1 MAKAY
6 KEGKGWSQ
14 RTRYQGHDIYVSGN
28 KTEAAAQRETRAR
41 LTAIDKNSVP
51 AGRSPHQTTLA
62 QALQNFALDRLP
74 FLKGAVQEAV
84 RMNKY
89 LRDARLGTLVVT
101 RCAPERQNQSQDQSH
116 DVEDDDGAYFKV
128 TLAPYS
134 AQRAIP
140 NGLGAH
146 RAMQLT
152 KNARTEKHRA
162 VIAGKAMSRVTRQDL
177 QALVYAIR
185 RDRNSPATIQLE
197 RAMLR
202 VLFNHAFAVWRW
214 ADLADNPATMLKMPQ
229 VRNGRDRV
237 LSLAEQTLLDAALS
251 DCRNDLVAPVVVLL
265 RETAMRSSE
274 PLETAKWGDVN
285 WEGKLLHLWDAKN
298 GGRDVALSPIA
309 LQTLREL
316 GPDEAHLPIVQISY
330 ESLKAGFKR
339 ACERAGLKDL
349 QLHDLRHTAV
359 TRMALKTGNVWLVKA
374 LTGHKSN
381 VSVERYVNVKAS
393 DVVDVLHAPDTAP
406 AAPAEPQMVTLAAM
420 EEGIQKAVR
429 AALEAVQPAAAA
441 SVAAHPVAP
450 EAGLPAQKELPA
462 VNNVYAFRR
471 AA

>member
-14 RTRYQGHDIYVSGN
+14 RTRYQGHDIYVSGK
-28 KTEAAAQRETRAR
+28 KTEAAAQKETRAR
-41 LTAIDKNSVP
+41 LTAIDKNAVP
-51 AGRSPHQTTLA
+51 AGRGPHQTTLA
-62 QALQNFALDRLP
+62 QALQNYALDRLP

-89 LRDARLGTLVVT
+89 LRDARLATLVVT
-101 RCAPERQNQSQDQSH
+101 RCAPEGQNQNQDP
-116 DVEDDDGAYFKV
+116 EDDDGAYFKV

-134 AQRAIP
+134 AQRSIP

-146 RAMQLT
+146 RAVQLT
-152 KNARTEKHRA
+152 ENARTEKHRA
-162 VIAGKAMSRVTRQDL
+162 IIAGKTMSRVTRQDL
-177 QALVYAIR
+177 QALVYAMR

-202 VLFNHAFAVWRW
+202 VLFNHAFSFWRW
-214 ADLADNPATMLKMPQ
+214 TDLADNPATMLKMPQ
-229 VRNGRDRV
+229 ARNGRDRV

-251 DCRNDLVAPVVVLL
+251 DCRNSLVAPVIVLL

-274 PLETAKWGDVN
+274 PLETAKWGDVD
-285 WEGKLLHLWDAKN
+285 WARKMLHLTDAKA
-298 GGRDVALSPIA
+298 GGRDVPLSPLA

-316 GPDEAHLPIVQISY
+316 GPDDAHLPIVQISY

-339 ACERAGLKDL
+339 ACERAGLENL
-349 QLHDLRHTAV
+349 QLHDLRHTAA

-381 VSVERYVNVKAS
+381 VSVERYVNVKAC
-393 DVVDVLHAPDTAP
+393 DVVDVMHAPDTAP

-420 EEGIQKAVR
+420 EEGIQTAVR
-429 AALEAVQPAAAA
+429 AALDAVRPAAVQP
-441 SVAAHPVAP
+441 VTP
-450 EAGLPAQKELPA
+450 ENGT
-462 VNNVYAFRR
+462 NVYAFRR
-471 AA
+471 SA